1 MSSRKQQILHRL
13 DIKCNE
19 IWQELN
25 NFLRSGLNPGKQ
37 EEWNNKDEMIEKIKL
52 MLYCY
57 INSGKEYIPFTP
69 QQIPSILN
77 EIRTNLIRLRDEIE
91 GGIHEGFQLDNGIAA
106 FNATIGDTSWIS
118 LFYGDIRG
126 RLQDDITTEFNKTCK
141 TLGEEHL
148 ICKIQGNTKISL
160 AFEDFTQKLSVKSQ
174 REVSKPYKP
183 GEITESY
190 ISDYVTDYINSY
202 AIEMTTQN
210 DIMKNVVE
218 EMTRKLISRAQDEQ
232 KLRDAQNSLVKKLR
246 SGEQT
251 DPPSGEQTDPPSF
264 IPFPRVIAERPKP
277 RKDIQPVPMA
287 TDFDEEV
294 EKPLEMGKEMRK
306 EHMDIMRNLLRAV
319 ATLEGTADEHGQYGL
334 VTEED
339 LNFVNTSATVDEM
352 IEMNNLLGGEA
363 ATKDQASLTPIGIDK
378 FMKILERLKDFS
390 TGRNS
395 TSLVRSESFQQQ
407 QIEHEKDKTDNEWQ
421 SDVQEV
427 ISKNDDKEIS
437 DDELR
442 SEAII
447 FKQVRQTEETEKLEV
462 KPLSQEEE
470 IKTKI
475 NNTTNKELEI
485 IKIPDEDN
493 SLFHCII
500 CDNLDNDYILA
511 LTSDTTEN
519 MHKLRVTE
527 LRKSVEK
534 YLIDFLKEIKNNKRA
549 TERKEAYEI
558 FSDKCEG
565 IDPKAFLD
573 TIYKEIREGDDYRFS
588 EKEIDTT
595 MEKLKKYIKNIDT
608 GDDLIIQILCNLMKI
623 SVATVRGFIIP
634 EHTIISPT
642 NLPQSEQLPFTDLIN
657 NINTNKANI
666 FSLVREIPVP
676 AGKEREVLTEA
687 EIEATGEQKKKNDKM
702 DKYYEEYINDF
713 AFEKEGTQTKYGNIV
728 GKEYMKG
735 VYDLDDNTD
744 FDKNESSWFEVE
756 IIEEREIEI
765 EQGKIVDVSDML
777 YVINVKSDT
786 GEIILENVTVPGLL
800 LNKFNDGT
808 DTDEATSN
816 DNHLESLIQTTYKKG
831 EKGIFILLNKYNK
844 IDQELPSI
852 TRSIALELSEE
863 IPKKLPGSRGQSL
876 TLDTTPGSSTVMSS
890 LTGNTTRQS
899 ENLHLKQDSL
909 AFIQTKEKIEQL
921 HKDFSSKYGLI
932 DNNTTM
938 SESGSGDE
946 SDSDKPPHD
955 STLARY
961 VDLINPKKSGSI
973 IMLDELN
980 TIDESIAEIDTLI
993 YNVENNTSED
1003 SEFDSSLDEII
1014 SDYPDNLIKG
1024 GAIPDVIRRVSDISN
1039 DPHDDVVYLPNP
1051 LYKEGQKVF
1060 IQKIYTAGWPR
1071 IGFYFDEVSEE
1082 PYYIIDK
1089 KYSSIKNAWVYKII
1103 IENTKNEPIEVW
1115 LNEKRIIL
1123 IAKSDALPPPPPSEL
1138 RPIRNQKL
1146 TQKAQEAKVQL
1157 DKSRR
1162 KLEILQAKK
1171 EEELKKQIAIDLSKQ
1186 KQKTMSYGYEDAANK
1201 VIQNSSVTNRTK
1213 LSSDTNS
1220 NFKNLVS
1227 NMTLLELQKNI
1238 TSSDTSVKSFRKD
1251 ARAMYQS
1258 MPNILSEEGVDFD
1271 INTIVTI
1278 KRNELLT
1285 DLLDNIIKF
1294 DITKLPKANQKETQ
1308 NKINNLIY
1316 KHVAIN
1322 GEEHSNSSH
1331 KADLLDQLTEQI
1343 QQLIWKIKVQQGLRE
1358 IVATEGT
1365 PDIQFTRVWGNQLK
1379 NNIRGLKT
1387 DQTDFTCYQCLQGH
1401 NSNIAHV
1408 EMEHKLPAT
1417 MFGQIVPFI
1426 DNFKLEMEYYKKF
1439 RDRKGKAQ
1447 RKIET
1452 KDISTLVKPLRGE
1465 SYLSYMYRLINCVLV
1480 SDDNYAKWTKDV
1492 NQLINTWIRE
1502 FQIYMFTEIIKNMK
1516 GKDRK
1521 IYKEKLYAW
1530 TQDERLRMGLGDDI
1544 STIMTAN
1551 SGLQIKHQ
1559 LFTYVLKCS
1568 LLEYGYSHQYCNQV
1582 KISCSFLEPGS
1593 RDGYLQMC
1601 FECMKTGEPKLPGDS
1616 GIYVMPRKIPGK
1628 NSDGTNP
1635 EEDPTANPFDETW
1648 TRDEN
1653 CIVSDDF
1660 KKRVNMRKLEDAVS
1674 SGGTNVNWKDYE
1686 VKGDDAENQFLK
1698 LAYHTPRENPIDS
1711 EKYKKLSTHLRLVFK
1726 FINESVQMLLNAN
1739 VTIDTR
1745 DDKSVQS
1752 RAIMSIQSQ
1761 GRSIR
1766 PIGKRV
1772 VKITPE
1778 MVYFYNLAKITTKTS
1793 DNLQR
1798 DIIKMLENKSLISG
1812 LKKYYKKIKGKAGG
1826 KRTRKHKVK
1835 TNEMKRRTRKR

>member
-1 MSSRKQQILHRL
+1 
-13 DIKCNE
+13 
-19 IWQELN
+19 
-25 NFLRSGLNPGKQ
+25 
-37 EEWNNKDEMIEKIKL
+37 
-52 MLYCY
+52 
-57 INSGKEYIPFTP
+57 
-69 QQIPSILN
+69 
-77 EIRTNLIRLRDEIE
+77 
-91 GGIHEGFQLDNGIAA
+91 
-106 FNATIGDTSWIS
+106 
-118 LFYGDIRG
+118 
-126 RLQDDITTEFNKTCK
+126 
-141 TLGEEHL
+141 
-148 ICKIQGNTKISL
+148 
-160 AFEDFTQKLSVKSQ
+160 
-174 REVSKPYKP
+174 
-183 GEITESY
+183 
-190 ISDYVTDYINSY
+190 
-202 AIEMTTQN
+202 
-210 DIMKNVVE
+210 
-218 EMTRKLISRAQDEQ
+218 
-232 KLRDAQNSLVKKLR
+232 
-246 SGEQT
+246 
-251 DPPSGEQTDPPSF
+251 
-264 IPFPRVIAERPKP
+264 
-277 RKDIQPVPMA
+277 
-287 TDFDEEV
+287 
-294 EKPLEMGKEMRK
+294 
-306 EHMDIMRNLLRAV
+306 MDIMRNLLRAV
-319 ATLEGTADEHGQYGL
+319 AVLDGTAAKYGQYGL
-334 VTEED
+334 LTEED
-339 LNFVNTSATVDEM
+339 LNFVNTSATVDELNQ
-352 IEMNNLLGGEA
+352 MNNLLGGEA
-363 ATKDQASLTPIGIDK
+363 ATKDQASLTPTGIDE
-378 FMKILERLKDFS
+378 FTKILARLKDFS
-390 TGRNS
+390 TGRTS

-407 QIEHEKDKTDNEWQ
+407 QIENEKTKTDNEWQ

-427 ISKNDDKEIS
+427 INKNDDKEIS
-437 DDELR
+437 ADELR

-447 FKQVRQTEETEKLEV
+447 FKQVRQAEETERLEV

-475 NNTTNKELEI
+475 NNTTIKEIEI
-485 IKIPDEDN
+485 IKIHDEDN

-511 LTSDTTEN
+511 LTSDKTEN

-549 TERKEAYEI
+549 VITKRREASEI
-558 FSDKCEG
+558 FREKCEG
-565 IDPKAFLD
+565 INPTAFLD

-623 SVATVRGFIIP
+623 RVATLRGFIIP
-634 EHTIISPT
+634 EETIISPT
-642 NLPQSEQLPFTDLIN
+642 NLPQSEQLPFTNLIN

-666 FSLVREIPVP
+666 FSLVRALPVP

-687 EIEATGEQKKKNDKM
+687 EIEAEIEATEEQKKKNDKM
-702 DKYYEEYINDF
+702 DKYYDDYINDF
-713 AFEKEGTQTKYGNIV
+713 AFEKEGTQSKYGNIV

-756 IIEEREIEI
+756 IIEEREIKI

-786 GEIILENVTVPGLL
+786 GETILENVTVPGLL

-808 DTDEATSN
+808 DTSESTSN

-863 IPKKLPGSRGQSL
+863 IPKKLPGSRGPSSAL
-876 TLDTTPGSSTVMSS
+876 ETTPGSTVMSS
-890 LTGNTTRQS
+890 LTGNTTEKS

-909 AFIQTKEKIEQL
+909 TFVQTIRNINQL
-921 HKDFSSKYGLI
+921 HTDFSTKYGLI
-932 DNNTTM
+932 GNNSTM
-938 SESGSGDE
+938 SDNGSGDE
-946 SDSDKPPHD
+946 SDSDKPPND
-955 STLARY
+955 SMLATY
-961 VDLINPKKSGSI
+961 VDLINPEKSPSI

-980 TIDESIAEIDTLI
+980 TIDESIKEIDSLI
-993 YNVENNTSED
+993 YNVENDTSED
-1003 SEFDSSLDEII
+1003 SEFANSLEEII
-1014 SDYPDNLIKG
+1014 IDYPDDLIKG
-1024 GAIPDVIRRVSDISN
+1024 GAIPDVISRVSDISN
-1039 DPHDDVVYLPNP
+1039 DPDDDVVYLPNP
-1051 LYKEGQKVF
+1051 LYKEGRKAF
-1060 IQKIYTAGWPR
+1060 IQKIIFQDGTTTR
-1071 IGFYFDEVSEE
+1071 FSDEMSEE
-1082 PYYIIDK
+1082 PFEIIDK

-1103 IENTKNEPIEVW
+1103 IKNEDEEKIDYW
-1115 LNEKRIIL
+1115 INEKRIL
-1123 IAKSDALPPPPPSEL
+1123 ALAKSDPLPPPPPQLSRPL
-1138 RPIRNQKL
+1138 RTPKL
-1146 TQKAQEAKVQL
+1146 TQKAQEAKAQL
-1157 DKSRR
+1157 EKSRR

-1171 EEELKKQIAIDLSKQ
+1171 EEEAKKQIAISLSKQ
-1186 KQKTMSYGYEDAANK
+1186 KQKTMSTGYEAVAK
-1201 VIQNSSVTNRTK
+1201 QVINNSSVTKRTM

-1294 DITKLPKANQKETQ
+1294 DITKLPEENQKETQ

-1379 NNIRGLKT
+1379 NKIRGLKT

-1439 RDRKGKAQ
+1439 RDRKGKAE
-1447 RKIET
+1447 RKVEA
-1452 KDISTLVKPLRGE
+1452 KDISTLVSHLKGE
-1465 SYLSYMYRLINCVLV
+1465 TYLSYMYRLINCVLV
-1480 SDDNYAKWTKDV
+1480 TDDNYSTWTKHV

-1628 NSDGTNP
+1628 NSDGKNP
-1635 EEDPTANPFDETW
+1635 EEDLMADPFDETW
-1648 TRDEN
+1648 ARDEN

-1660 KKRVNMRKLEDAVS
+1660 KKPVTRRKLEDAVS

-1686 VKGDDAENQFLK
+1686 VKGNDAENQFLK
-1698 LAYHTPRENPIDS
+1698 LAYHTPGKNPIDS

-1726 FINESVQMLLNAN
+1726 FINDSVQLLLNAN

-1778 MVYFYNLAKITTKTS
+1778 MVYFYNLAKITTKTN

-1798 DIIKMLENKSLISG
+1798 DIIKMLDNKTLISG
-1812 LKKYYKKIKGKAGG
+1812 LKKYYKKMKRGGG

>member
-1 MSSRKQQILHRL
+1 MSSRKQQILHKL

-106 FNATIGDTSWIS
+106 FNAAIGDTSWIS

-126 RLQDDITTEFNKTCK
+126 RLQDDITTKFNKTCK

-148 ICKIQGNTKISL
+148 ICKIQGNTKISQ

-174 REVSKPYKP
+174 REVLKTYKP

-190 ISDYVTDYINSY
+190 ISDYVTDYINRY
-202 AIEMTTQN
+202 AIEMSTQN
-210 DIMKNVVE
+210 DIMKYVVE

-232 KLRDAQNSLVKKLR
+232 KLRDAQNSLQKKPR

-251 DPPSGEQTDPPSF
+251 DPSSGEHPSSF
-264 IPFPRVIAERPKP
+264 IPFPPDTAERPTP
-277 RKDIQPVPMA
+277 LTVRPTAP
-287 TDFDEEV
+287 TENDFDGEIDYQ
-294 EKPLEMGKEMRK
+294 EMGEEMRK
-306 EHMDIMRNLLRAV
+306 ELMDIMRNLLRAV
-319 ATLEGTADEHGQYGL
+319 ADLDGTADEHGQYGL

-339 LNFVNTSATVDEM
+339 LNFVNTSATVEQLN
-352 IEMNNLLGGEA
+352 EMNNLLGGEA
-363 ATKDQASLTPIGIDK
+363 ATKDQASLTPTRIDE
-378 FMKILERLKDFS
+378 FMIILAKLKDFS

-395 TSLVRSESFQQQ
+395 TSLVRSASFQQQ
-407 QIEHEKDKTDNEWQ
+407 QIEKEKTKTDNEWQ
-421 SDVQEV
+421 SEVQQV
-427 ISKNDDKEIS
+427 ISQNDDKEIS
-437 DDELR
+437 ADELR

-447 FKQVRQTEETEKLEV
+447 FKQVRQAEETEKLEV
-462 KPLSQEEE
+462 KPLTQEQE

-475 NNTTNKELEI
+475 NNTTNKEIEI
-485 IKIPDEDN
+485 IKIHDEDN

-534 YLIDFLKEIKNNKRA
+534 YLIDFLKEIKNNKKA
-549 TERKEAYEI
+549 VITERREAYEI
-558 FSDKCEG
+558 FSEKCEG
-565 IDPKAFLD
+565 INPTVFLD
-573 TIYKEIREGDDYRFS
+573 TIYKEFREGDDYRFS
-588 EKEIDTT
+588 EEEIDTT

-623 SVATVRGFIIP
+623 RVATLRGFIIP
-634 EHTIISPT
+634 EETRISPT
-642 NLPQSEQLPFTDLIN
+642 NFPQPEQLPFTNLIN

-666 FSLVREIPVP
+666 FSLVRALPVP

-687 EIEATGEQKKKNDKM
+687 EIKAKEDQTKM
-702 DKYYEEYINDF
+702 DKYYEDYIIDF
-713 AFEKEGTQTKYGNIV
+713 AIEKQGTQSKYGTIV

-756 IIEEREIEI
+756 IIEERKIEI
-765 EQGKIVDVSDML
+765 EQGEIVDVYDML

-816 DNHLESLIQTTYKKG
+816 DNHLESLIQTTYEKG

-863 IPKKLPGSRGQSL
+863 IPKKLPGSRGLSSAL
-876 TLDTTPGSSTVMSS
+876 ETTPGSTVMSS
-890 LTGNTTRQS
+890 LTGNTTKQS
-899 ENLHLKQDSL
+899 ANLHLKQDSL
-909 AFIQTKEKIEQL
+909 TFIQTKEKIEQL
-921 HKDFSSKYGLI
+921 HKDFSTKYGLI

-961 VDLINPKKSGSI
+961 VDLINPKRLGSI

-1039 DPHDDVVYLPNP
+1039 DPDDDVVYLPNP
-1051 LYKEGQKVF
+1051 LYKQGQKVF
-1060 IQKIYTAGWPR
+1060 IQKIITAGDGTTR
-1071 IGFYFDEVSEE
+1071 FYFDEVSEE

-1103 IENTKNEPIEVW
+1103 IENTKNESIEVW
-1115 LNEKRIIL
+1115 LNEKRIIS
-1123 IAKSDALPPPPPSEL
+1123 IAKSDAPPPPPPSES
-1138 RPIRNQKL
+1138 RPVRNQKL
-1146 TQKAQEAKVQL
+1146 TQKAQEAKAQL

-1186 KQKTMSYGYEDAANK
+1186 KQKTMSSGYEDAANK

-1278 KRNELLT
+1278 KRNELLN

-1294 DITKLPKANQKETQ
+1294 DITKLPESNRKETQ

-1387 DQTDFTCYQCLQGH
+1387 DQTDFRCYQCLQGH

-1452 KDISTLVKPLRGE
+1452 KDISTLVNPLRGE

-1521 IYKEKLYAW
+1521 VYKEKLYAW
-1530 TQDERLRMGLGDDI
+1530 TQDQRLQMGLGDDI

-1601 FECMKTGEPKLPGDS
+1601 FECMKTGKPELPGDS

-1628 NSDGTNP
+1628 NGNGSNP
-1635 EEDPTANPFDETW
+1635 EEDNTADPFDETW
-1648 TRDEN
+1648 RRDED
-1653 CIVSDDF
+1653 CIVSNDF
-1660 KKRVNMRKLEDAVS
+1660 KLPLNRRKLEDAVS

-1686 VKGDDAENQFLK
+1686 VKGNDAENQFLK
-1698 LAYHTPRENPIDS
+1698 LAYHTPGKKPIDS

-1726 FINESVQMLLNAN
+1726 FINDSVQSLLNAN
-1739 VTIDTR
+1739 VTIDTK

-1752 RAIMSIQSQ
+1752 RSLMSITSRGQSIKQ
-1761 GRSIR
+1761 LR
-1766 PIGKRV
+1766 KRV

-1778 MVYFYNLAKITTKTS
+1778 MVYFYNLAKITTKTN
-1793 DNLQR
+1793 DNLQK

-1812 LKKYYKKIKGKAGG
+1812 LKKYYKKMSKGGG

-1835 TNEMKRRTRKR
+1835 TNEMKRKTRKR